1 MNKKELKGIIK
12 PLIKE
17 CLTEILVEEGLM
29 KIVKENVVKESVQV
43 SPRRQQIVENKPMIR
58 KLQQES
64 VINKQEA
71 IQEVKKKLASPAFDP
86 FAGTDVLKED
96 KEAMQSQQGVDIS
109 SLLESNVESWNEQ
122 LRVLEGRK

>member
-29 KIVKENVVKESVQV
+29 KIVKENVVKENIQAPS
-43 SPRRQQIVENKPMIR
+43 RRQPIIENKPLVR

-64 VINKQEA
+64 VENKQEA
-71 IQEVKKKLASPAFDP
+71 IQEVKKKLTTPAFDP

-109 SLLESNVESWNEQ
+109 ALLESNVESWNEQ
-122 LRVLEGRK
+122 LRVLENRK

>member
-29 KIVKENVVKESVQV
+29 KIVKENVIKENVQV
-43 SPRRQQIVENKPMIR
+43 SPRRQPIVENKPMIR
-58 KLQQES
+58 KLHEES
-64 VINKQEA
+64 VVNKQEA
-71 IQEVKKKLASPAFDP
+71 IQELKKKVSVGSFDP
-86 FAGTDVLKED
+86 FAGTETLKED
-96 KEAMQSQQGVDIS
+96 KQVMQSQQGVDIS
-109 SLLESNVESWNEQ
+109 SLLENNVESWNEQ

>member
-1 MNKKELKGIIK
+1 MDKNSLKKVIK
-12 PLIKE
+12 PIIKE

-29 KIVKENVVKESVQV
+29 KIVKENVVKENVQAP
-43 SPRRQQIVENKPMIR
+43 PRRQPIVENKPMIR

-71 IQEVKKKLASPAFDP
+71 IQEVKKKLATPAFDP
-86 FAGTDVLKED
+86 FAGTGILKED
-96 KEAMQSQQGVDIS
+96 KEAIQSQKGVDIS

-122 LRVLEGRK
+122 LRVLKERK

>member
-1 MNKKELKGIIK
+1 MFLKKVIK

-29 KIVKENVVKESVQV
+29 KIVKENVVRENVQT
-43 SPRRQQIVENKPMIR
+43 SSHKQPIVENKPMIR

-64 VINKQEA
+64 VQNQQQA

-86 FAGTDVLKED
+86 FSGTNVLKED
-96 KEAMQSQQGVDIS
+96 KEAMQSQKGVDIS

>member
-17 CLTEILVEEGLM
+17 CLTEILMEEGLM
-29 KIVKENVVKESVQV
+29 KIVKENVVRESVQT
-43 SPRRQQIVENKPMIR
+43 SPRKQPLVENKPMIR

-64 VINKQEA
+64 VVNKQEA
-71 IQEVKKKLASPAFDP
+71 IQEMKKKVAVGGFDP
-86 FAGTDVLKED
+86 FAGTETLKED
-96 KEAMQSQQGVDIS
+96 KEAMQSQKGVDIS

>member
-29 KIVKENVVKESVQV
+29 KIVKENVVKESMQAT
-43 SPRRQQIVENKPMIR
+43 PKRQPIVENKPMIR

-122 LRVLEGRK
+122 LRILENRK